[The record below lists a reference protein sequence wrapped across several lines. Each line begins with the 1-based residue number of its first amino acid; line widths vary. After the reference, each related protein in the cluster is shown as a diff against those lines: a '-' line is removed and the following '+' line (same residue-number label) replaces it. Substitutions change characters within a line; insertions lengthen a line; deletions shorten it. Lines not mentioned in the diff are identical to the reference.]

1 MEIINKYESVI
12 IINPSLDEQGIKDVI
27 TKFTDLINNN
37 NGKVENVDEM
47 GKRKLAYEIKKQ
59 SEGYYVVYTFE
70 ANPEFIKEL
79 ERIYRITDSIMKF
92 ITIRKED

>member
-1 MEIINKYESVI
+1 MNKYESVI

-27 TKFTDLINNN
+27 TKFTDLINNK

-47 GKRKLAYEIKKQ
+47 GTRKLAYEIKKQ

>member
-1 MEIINKYESVI
+1 MNKYESVI
-12 IINPSLDEQGIKDVI
+12 IINPSLDEQGTKEVI
-27 TKFTDLINNN
+27 TKFTDLITDND
-37 NGKVENVDEM
+37 GKVENVDEM
-47 GKRKLAYEIKKQ
+47 GKRKLAYDIKKH

-79 ERIYRITDSIMKF
+79 ERIYRITDNILKF

>member
-1 MEIINKYESVI
+1 MNKYESVI
-12 IINPSLDEQGIKDVI
+12 IINPSLDEQGTKEVI
-27 TKFTDLINNN
+27 TKFTDLITNND
-37 NGKVENVDEM
+37 GKVENVDEM
-47 GKRKLAYEIKKQ
+47 GKRKLAYDIKKH

-79 ERIYRITDSIMKF
+79 ERIYRITDNILKF

>member
-1 MEIINKYESVI
+1 MNKYESII

-27 TKFTDLINNN
+27 TKFTDLINSD
-37 NGKVENVDEM
+37 GKVENVAEM
-47 GKRKLAYEIKKQ
+47 GRRKLAYEIKKH

-70 ANPEFIKEL
+70 ANPEFITEL
-79 ERIYRITDSIMKF
+79 ERIYRITDSVMKF

>member
-1 MEIINKYESVI
+1 MNKYESVI

-79 ERIYRITDSIMKF
+79 ERIYRITDNIMKF

>member
-1 MEIINKYESVI
+1 MNKYESVI

-37 NGKVENVDEM
+37 NGKVENVDEI
-47 GKRKLAYEIKKQ
+47 GKWKLAYEIKKQ

>member
-1 MEIINKYESVI
+1 MNKYERVI
-12 IINPSLDEQGIKDVI
+12 IINPSLDEQGTKEVI
-27 TKFTDLINNN
+27 TKFTDLITNND
-37 NGKVENVDEM
+37 GKVENVDEM
-47 GKRKLAYEIKKQ
+47 GKRKLAYDIKKH

-79 ERIYRITDSIMKF
+79 ERIYRITDNILKF